1 MARAMSRATGAEMMS
16 IRLERVTSRG
26 RFSQGSLAFG
36 TKIAWI
42 SLGVR
47 DKSVEGV

>member
-1 MARAMSRATGAEMMS
+1 MSRETGAERMS

-42 SLGVR
+42 SLGDR
-47 DKSVEGV
+47 DKFFEDL